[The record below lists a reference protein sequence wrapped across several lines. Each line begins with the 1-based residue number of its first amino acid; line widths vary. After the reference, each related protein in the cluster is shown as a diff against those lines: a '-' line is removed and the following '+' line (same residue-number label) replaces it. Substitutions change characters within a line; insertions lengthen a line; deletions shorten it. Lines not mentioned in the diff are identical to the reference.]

1 MRFAKVSSVFLLLAL
16 AAWASQQSAQRGQ
29 PVTVVGEVVDSAC
42 FMIHPQ
48 EGSTGK
54 AHEEC
59 GKACAL
65 RNVPLAVL
73 NESDKQVYFPA
84 DGNKQLLPFRGQRV
98 RVTGTAI
105 EKSEPMELKIPVG
118 EKNQMTVRVEGG
130 YKVVTIK
137 TIAKT
142 QSPSQ

>member
-16 AAWASQQSAQRGQ
+16 AAWASQQSAERGQ

-42 FMIHPQ
+42 FMIHPH

-59 GKACAL
+59 GKACAMN
-65 RNVPLAVL
+65 NVPLAVL
-73 NESDKQVYFPA
+73 NESDKQIYFAA

-98 RVTGTAI
+98 RVTGTV
-105 EKSEPMELKIPVG
+105 SEISDPMELKLPVG
-118 EKNQMTVRVEGG
+118 DKNQMYIRVEGG

-137 TIAKT
+137 AIART
-142 QSPSQ
+142 QAQSQ